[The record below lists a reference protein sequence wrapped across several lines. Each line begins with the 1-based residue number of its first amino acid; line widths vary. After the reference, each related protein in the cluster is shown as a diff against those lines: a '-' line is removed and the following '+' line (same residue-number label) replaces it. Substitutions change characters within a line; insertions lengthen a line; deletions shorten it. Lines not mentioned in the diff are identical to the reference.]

1 MYHQATL
8 KIYKASAGS
17 GKTFRLAVEY
27 LKLVIEN
34 PASYVNILAVT
45 FTNKATAEMKSRI
58 LTELFGIAKGLEESK
73 IYLDTI
79 LTELK
84 EKGQG
89 WSVHKIRERAQG
101 RDAMHCVSTDWSVH
115 KIRKRAQEA
124 LELLLHDYSRFHIET
139 IDSFFQSVL
148 RNLAKELGLGAYMNI
163 ELNANSV
170 LSEAI
175 KIIFGKVKEDAD
187 LLQWISDY
195 IDEKVSEGN
204 NWKLNKELES
214 FGVNIFRED
223 FKSKEKELQMVLQDK
238 KFLKIFRKGLVDLK
252 EEKIEEIVQTAL
264 SFRTETEKYS
274 ITTEDFAYGNRGVG
288 AYFDRIINQ
297 KEIQKE
303 PNSYV
308 EKCFESPENWANK
321 NSPRKNEII
330 SLAEN
335 SLMSILQ
342 QTEDLRKKNV
352 QGVNTCNLILRH
364 INNIGLLYDIADTV
378 RELNAENNRFML
390 ADTPNLLQELIDG
403 NDAPF
408 VYEKIGAS
416 LQHIMIDEFQDTS
429 RVQWENFKPLLLE
442 GLAQNADSLIVGDQK
457 QSIYRWRNGDWRILG
472 NLRNELSNIC
482 TEEIRLDTNWR
493 SEYEIVHFNNFIFKA
508 AIPLFGQE
516 QENDNADMQLAYS
529 DVAQKCSKENRA
541 GYVKAGFIYEP
552 DSDSYNERM
561 LEKLVENI
569 EELQGRGV
577 AAEDITIL
585 VRKNKTIPLIAE
597 YLARYQKEHPEKP
610 YNYDIISD
618 QAYQLQASL
627 TIHILIEALRYI
639 SEPDNPVYKTQL
651 LLSYQTEIMRR
662 DIGDLVTNIYLTQ
675 SEEVRELE
683 EKLQHASLLPLYEL
697 IEELY
702 QILELHK
709 IKDQESYLYSFLDGV
724 TDFLTQKSADLNS
737 FLAYWDETLKDKT
750 IPFSSEIEGMR
761 IMSIHKSKGLE
772 FHTVIIPFCDWTL
785 THENSLNPLLWCN
798 TEAEPFCKLPLFP
811 VKYGKEMSN
820 SIFDG
825 EFADET
831 MQLWVDSLNL
841 LYVALTRAEKNLI
854 LIGKDRNP
862 EESDKKREERKAT
875 VPGNISELLLR
886 ILESSENEELNTYWN
901 SETRQ
906 YLSGTVYLKKEKKKE
921 STNKLNQK
929 PTVLSFPYFSH
940 TQKAKFKQSNRSKD
954 FIEEEERTESSYI
967 SRGKLLHYLFS
978 NIRTMD
984 DIPEAV
990 DRLLFEGVIH
1000 SDAERAGLIN
1010 YVSDAMQLPK
1020 VAEWFRPDVKLFNEC
1035 SIIYRDEMG
1044 ILQNRRP
1051 DRVIQD
1057 KDKMTVVDFKFGKER
1072 KKYASQIKEYM
1083 SLLREMGYS
1092 NVEGYLWYVEENKA
1106 VCF

>member
-1 MYHQATL
+1 MEQQATL

-27 LKLVIEN
+27 LKLIIEN
-34 PASYVNILAVT
+34 PVLYVNILAVT

-58 LTELFGIAKGLEESK
+58 LTELFGIAKGLADSK

-79 LTELK
+79 LMELK
-84 EKGQG
+84 ERDTDWNVQ
-89 WSVHKIRERAQG
+89 KIRE
-101 RDAMHCVSTDWSVH
+101 
-115 KIRKRAQEA
+115 KAQEA
-124 LELLLHDYSRFHIET
+124 LQLLLHDYSRFHIET
-139 IDSFFQSVL
+139 IDSFFQSIL

-163 ELNANSV
+163 ELNADSI

-175 KIIFGKVKEDAD
+175 KVIFGKVKENPD

-195 IDEKVSEGN
+195 IDEKVSEGSH
-204 NWKLNKELES
+204 WKLNRELES
-214 FGVNIFRED
+214 FGENIFRED
-223 FKSKEKELQMVLQDK
+223 FKSKEKELHTVLQDK
-238 KFLKIFRKGLVDLK
+238 KFLKTFRKSLSDLK
-252 EEKIEEIVQTAL
+252 QEKIEEVVQTAL
-264 SFRTETEKYS
+264 PFRTETGKYS
-274 ITTEDFAYGNRGVG
+274 IKTEDFAQGNKGVG

-297 KEIQKE
+297 KEIQKA
-303 PNSYV
+303 PNIYV
-308 EKCFESPENWANK
+308 EKCFESPENWVSKSSTRRND
-321 NSPRKNEII
+321 IT

-335 SLMSILQ
+335 SLMSILEK
-342 QTEDLRKKNV
+342 TEDIRKKNV
-352 QGVNTCNLILRH
+352 PLVNTCNLILRH
-364 INNIGLLYDIADTV
+364 INNIGLLYDIADTL
-378 RELNAENNRFML
+378 RELNSENNRFML

-408 VYEKIGAS
+408 IYEKIGAS

-472 NLRNELSNIC
+472 NLKNELHNIR
-482 TEEIRLDTNWR
+482 TEEIRLDKNWR
-493 SEYEIVHFNNFIFKA
+493 SEYEIVRFNNLIFKA
-508 AIPLFGQE
+508 AIPLFGQN

-529 DVAQKCSKENRA
+529 DVVQKCSKENRE
-541 GYVKAGFIYEP
+541 GYVKADFIYEP
-552 DSDSYNERM
+552 DSNSYNERM

-569 EELQGRGV
+569 EELQGREI

-597 YLARYQKEHPEKP
+597 YLACYQKEHPEKP
-610 YNYDIISD
+610 YNYDVISD
-618 QAYQLQASL
+618 QAYQLQASIA
-627 TIHILIEALRYI
+627 IHILIEALRYI

-651 LLSYQTEIMRR
+651 LLSYQTEVMRK
-662 DIGDLVTNIYLTQ
+662 DIDDLVTNIHLAQ
-675 SEEVRELE
+675 SEEIRVLE
-683 EKLQHASLLPLYEL
+683 DKLRHASLLPLYEL

-709 IKDQESYLYSFLDGV
+709 IKDQESYLYAFLDGV
-724 TDFLTQKSADLNS
+724 TDFLTQKSADITS
-737 FLAYWDETLKDKT
+737 FLAYWDEKLKDKT

-785 THENSLNPLLWCN
+785 THESGLSPLLWCD
-798 TEAEPFCKLPLFP
+798 TETEPFCALPLFP
-811 VKYGKEMSN
+811 VKYGKEMAN
-820 SIFDG
+820 SIFDK
-825 EFADET
+825 EFSDET
-831 MQLWVDSLNL
+831 VQLWVDNLNL

-862 EESDKKREERKAT
+862 DETDKKRDERKTAT
-875 VPGNISELLLR
+875 SGSIPELLLR
-886 ILESSENEELNTYWN
+886 ILESPENEELHRKWN

-906 YLSGTVYLKKEKKKE
+906 YISGSVCLKKEKKKE

-929 PTVLSFPYFSH
+929 PTVLNFPYFSH
-940 TQKAKFKQSNRSKD
+940 TQKVKFKQSNRSRD

-967 SRGKLLHYLFS
+967 SRGKLLHYLFA
-978 NIRTMD
+978 NIHTMD
-984 DIPEAV
+984 DIPEAA

-1000 SDAERAGLIN
+1000 SRSEKEDLIK
-1010 YVSDAMQLPK
+1010 YVYNAMQLPE
-1020 VAEWFRPDVKLFNEC
+1020 VAGWFSPDVKLFNEC
-1035 SIIYRDEMG
+1035 SIIYRDEKG

-1072 KKYASQIKEYM
+1072 KQYISQVKKYM
-1083 SLLREMGYS
+1083 SLLREMGYL
-1092 NVEGYLWYVEENKA
+1092 NEEGYIWYVEEGWIEK
-1106 VCF
+1106 C

>member
-1 MYHQATL
+1 MDHQATL

-73 IYLDTI
+73 NYLDRI
-79 LTELK
+79 LTEFK
-84 EKGQG
+84 EKDPG
-89 WSVHKIRERAQG
+89 WNVHKIREQAQ
-101 RDAMHCVSTDWSVH
+101 
-115 KIRKRAQEA
+115 KA
-124 LELLLHDYSRFHIET
+124 LELLLHDYSLFHIET
-139 IDSFFQSVL
+139 IDSFFQSIL

-163 ELNANSV
+163 ELNADSV

-175 KIIFGKVKEDAD
+175 RAIFGKVKEDPE

-214 FGVNIFRED
+214 FGKNIFRED
-223 FKSKEKELQMVLQDK
+223 FKSREKELQAALQDK
-238 KFLKIFRKGLVDLK
+238 KFLKTFRKLLSGLK
-252 EEKIEEIVQTAL
+252 EEKIEEVIQAAL
-264 SFRTETEKYS
+264 PFRIETEKHS
-274 ITTEDFAYGNRGVG
+274 IKTEDFTRGNQGVG
-288 AYFDRIINQ
+288 AYFDRIIDQ
-297 KEIQKE
+297 KEIQKA

-308 EKCFESPENWANK
+308 EKCFESPENWASK
-321 NSPRKNEII
+321 SSPRRDEII

-342 QTEDLRKKNV
+342 QTEDTRKKNV
-352 QGVNTCNLILRH
+352 PEVNTCNLILRH

-378 RELNAENNRFML
+378 RGLNSENNRFML

-442 GLAQNADSLIVGDQK
+442 GLSQNANSLIVGDQK

-472 NLRNELSNIC
+472 NLKKELRNIR
-482 TEEIRLDTNWR
+482 TEEISLDINWR
-493 SEYEIVHFNNFIFKA
+493 SEYEIVRFNNLVFKA
-508 AIPLFGQE
+508 AIPLFGQN

-552 DSDSYNERM
+552 DSDSYNKRM

-597 YLARYQKEHPEKP
+597 YLAGYQKEHPEKP
-610 YNYDIISD
+610 YKYDVISD

-627 TIHILIEALRYI
+627 AVHILIEALRYI

-651 LLSYQTEIMRR
+651 LLSYQTEIMHK

-675 SEEVRELE
+675 SEEVRALE

-702 QILELHK
+702 QLLELHK
-709 IKDQESYLYSFLDGV
+709 IEDQESYLYSFLDGV
-724 TDFLTQKSADLNS
+724 TDFLNQKSADLNS
-737 FLAYWDETLKDKT
+737 FLAYWDESLKEKT

-785 THENSLNPLLWCN
+785 THESGLSLLLWCN
-798 TEAEPFCKLPLFP
+798 TEAEPFRALPLFP

-820 SIFDG
+820 SIFDR

-831 MQLWVDSLNL
+831 VQLWVDSLNL

-862 EESDKKREERKAT
+862 EESDKKKEERKT
-875 VPGNISELLLR
+875 TTPGNVSELLLR
-886 ILESSENEELNTYWN
+886 ILESSENEELNSHWN
-901 SETRQ
+901 NETRQ
-906 YLSGTVYLKKEKKKE
+906 YLSGIIDLKKEKKKE
-921 STNKLNQK
+921 SSNKLNQK

-954 FIEEEERTESSYI
+954 FIEEEERTENSYI

-978 NIRTMD
+978 NIHTTA
-984 DIPEAV
+984 DIPEAA

-1000 SDAERAGLIN
+1000 SDAEKEGLIT
-1010 YVSDAMQLPK
+1010 YVSDAMQLPE

-1035 SIIYRDEMG
+1035 SIIYRDETG
-1044 ILQNRRP
+1044 TLQNKRP
-1051 DRVIQD
+1051 DRVIQY

-1072 KKYASQIKEYM
+1072 KQYASQVKKYM
-1083 SLLREMGYS
+1083 SLLQEMGYL
-1092 NVEGYLWYVEENKA
+1092 NVEGYLWYVAENK
-1106 VCF
+1106 VELINQ